1 MSVRST
7 FFSAVC
13 VLFVLSFSAQ
23 AGIVKNAGKASTSNT
38 TTTTPGQHSILMT
51 VDPYNITSFQLDVS
65 FEADK
70 VTFDSITGLN
80 GYIVDDFSVTINGNV
95 GQIQGIHG
103 YYPGFD
109 DRSPPIT
116 IDAPP
121 PADLPQGGVPLPPA
135 GEVDIFQLVF
145 TDLRPDLD
153 KTFGVFAT
161 PDDYINGFDPQTGDM
176 TQALGPVNTDGFGV
190 VPAFSTVP
198 GIPNGGGNNVPLPGA
213 LMMGMLGGAGVLGHV
228 ARRRRA

>member
-7 FFSAVC
+7 FFSAFC
-13 VLFVLSFSAQ
+13 VLFVLSFSAH
-23 AGIVKNAGKASTSNT
+23 AGIIKNAGKASTSNT
-38 TTTTPGQHSILMT
+38 TTTTSGQHSILMT
-51 VDPYNITSFQLDVS
+51 VDPFNISSFQLDVS

-70 VTFDSITGLN
+70 VTFDSLTGLN
-80 GYIVDDFSVTINGNV
+80 GYIVDDFTVTIRGNV
-95 GQIQGIHG
+95 GLIQGIHG
-103 YYPGFD
+103 FYPGFD

-116 IDAPP
+116 IAGPP
-121 PADLPQGGVPLPPA
+121 DGPVGGLPLPPA
-135 GEVDIFQLVF
+135 GEVDIFQLLF

-161 PDDYINGFDPQTGDM
+161 PDDYINGFDPQTGD
-176 TQALGPVNTDGFGV
+176 TTTASGPVNSDGFGV

-198 GIPNGGGNNVPLPGA
+198 GIPNGGGNSVPLPGA
-213 LMMGMLGGAGVLGHV
+213 LMMGLLGGAGVLANV